1 MAQSSITDRKLKV
14 AISGGGLAGATLA
27 NALVMHSHIDV
38 QVYESAPEFSERG
51 ASVGLAINA
60 QNALGQIIPDASALL
75 ERAGAV
81 PNHSARF
88 MVVRLFLNFPPYTS
102 CRRC

>member
-1 MAQSSITDRKLKV
+1 MDRKLRI

-27 NALVMHSHIDV
+27 NALIKHSHIDV
-38 QVYESAPEFSERG
+38 QVYESAAEFSERG

-60 QNALGQIIPDASALL
+60 QSALGQIIPDAQALL

-81 PNHSARF
+81 PNNSARL
-88 MVVRLFLNFPPYTS
+88 MVVRSLLLSP
-102 CRRC
+102 